1 MAELFQC
8 FPHLMSE
15 RLIIRKMTEEDIDS
29 LSEITNNENMYR
41 YIPPFLYKKSRGNL
55 LAAIRNLGGRDFDK
69 KKMIIAGIYLSAEP
83 DRLIGL
89 AEMFDYKKRT
99 NQITIGYRINEAYWH
114 RGIAT
119 ETVALLIAYLCDDIG
134 IQTIKAFVMPEN
146 KYSERVLMNNGFT
159 KDKNMVQG
167 KNWGGKE
174 VVGLHVFNYK
184 NGHVNLFPL
193 QSL

>member
-1 MAELFQC
+1 MRENLEHVSTGKEKIAV
-8 FPHLMSE
+8 
-15 RLIIRKMTEEDIDS
+15 
-29 LSEITNNENMYR
+29 EIV
-41 YIPPFLYKKSRGNL
+41 
-55 LAAIRNLGGRDFDK
+55 
-69 KKMIIAGIYLSAEP
+69 AGIYLSAEP

-159 KDKNMVQG
+159 KIRIWFRVKTGVEKKWLVCTYLITKMVM
-167 KNWGGKE
+167 
-174 VVGLHVFNYK
+174 
-184 NGHVNLFPL
+184 
-193 QSL
+193 

>member
-1 MAELFQC
+1 
-8 FPHLMSE
+8 
-15 RLIIRKMTEEDIDS
+15 
-29 LSEITNNENMYR
+29 
-41 YIPPFLYKKSRGNL
+41 
-55 LAAIRNLGGRDFDK
+55 
-69 KKMIIAGIYLSAEP
+69 
-83 DRLIGL
+83 
-89 AEMFDYKKRT
+89 MFDYKKRT

-167 KNWGGKE
+167 KN
-174 VVGLHVFNYK
+174 
-184 NGHVNLFPL
+184 
-193 QSL
+193 

>member
-1 MAELFQC
+1 MRENLEHVSTGKEKIAV
-8 FPHLMSE
+8 
-15 RLIIRKMTEEDIDS
+15 
-29 LSEITNNENMYR
+29 EIV
-41 YIPPFLYKKSRGNL
+41 
-55 LAAIRNLGGRDFDK
+55 
-69 KKMIIAGIYLSAEP
+69 AGIYLSAEP

-146 KYSERVLMNNGFT
+146 KYFERVLMNNGFT
-159 KDKNMVQG
+159 KDKNIV
-167 KNWGGKE
+167 
-174 VVGLHVFNYK
+174 
-184 NGHVNLFPL
+184 
-193 QSL
+193 